1 MGVYD
6 GHGGHEV
13 AEYTAKKLPS
23 FIKQNKD
30 YQNGNIKKALVD
42 CFVEFDRTIVS
53 RDVVAELKRIAG
65 KPEDDIDD
73 DEDVDNL
80 YQEAT
85 MPLEEVIAK
94 YEASEDGE
102 NVTETEPPEENNGS
116 KPKVLKNPLIAN
128 LAGSSGAKE
137 VSPFLRAKAQ
147 PIDKNGIKDELVTK
161 QIDFNKDTTPSDIAN
176 GVTPENKLSSDESNK
191 KELGND
197 KSKEKI
203 NG

>member
-1 MGVYD
+1 
-6 GHGGHEV
+6 
-13 AEYTAKKLPS
+13 
-23 FIKQNKD
+23 
-30 YQNGNIKKALVD
+30 
-42 CFVEFDRTIVS
+42 
-53 RDVVAELKRIAG
+53 
-65 KPEDDIDD
+65 
-73 DEDVDNL
+73 
-80 YQEAT
+80 

-161 QIDFNKDTTPSDIAN
+161 QY
-176 GVTPENKLSSDESNK
+176 
-191 KELGND
+191 
-197 KSKEKI
+197 
-203 NG
+203 

>member
-1 MGVYD
+1 
-6 GHGGHEV
+6 
-13 AEYTAKKLPS
+13 
-23 FIKQNKD
+23 
-30 YQNGNIKKALVD
+30 
-42 CFVEFDRTIVS
+42 
-53 RDVVAELKRIAG
+53 
-65 KPEDDIDD
+65 
-73 DEDVDNL
+73 
-80 YQEAT
+80 

-102 NVTETEPPEENNGS
+102 NVTETESSEENNGS

-176 GVTPENKLSSDESNK
+176 GVTPENKISSEESDK
-191 KELGND
+191 KELDND

-203 NG
+203 NGEHSMPSATEEDNSTSDNPLKSKHENKTSDKSEQINDSNVITKSNGNGQITTVSEHGENKVSSQKLYVRLIFYSNAIYE